1 MKAVSVKEIKKELN
15 HRSQKELIEL
25 VLKLSRFKK
34 DNKELLTYLL
44 FESHDEEA
52 FIASV
57 KEYMDELFE
66 GINTYS
72 FYYIRKSVRKILTQ
86 VKKFI
91 RYSKKKE
98 TEVELLFHFCWKLQE
113 LSPSITKSPR
123 LMSVFERQLTMAEKA
138 MSTLHEDLQYDY
150 RLELENFKRMD
161 D

>member
-1 MKAVSVKEIKKELN
+1 MKAVSVKEIKEELN

-123 LMSVFERQLTMAEKA
+123 LMSVFERQLAMAEKA

-150 RLELENFKRMD
+150 RLELENFKRID